1 MGPEF
6 VKELSELPAALR
18 KQMLKGRMDQLL
30 ALPEEGRQEA
40 IRGLAAGFLDPK
52 VKESVREELIATRT
66 EIIGELSEDRR
77 RTIMMSVMQALKD
90 DPDSAKAN
98 RDVVEKIL
106 PKVPSEAR
114 AAFMETMKSLS
125 GPPQG

>member
-6 VKELSELPAALR
+6 VKELSNLPVAMR
-18 KQMLKGRMDQLL
+18 KQMMKGRLDQLV

-40 IRGLAAGFLDPK
+40 IRGLVTGFLDPK
-52 VKESVREELIATRT
+52 ISEGVREEFITTRT

-77 RTIMMSVMQALKD
+77 RTFMMSVMQALKD
-90 DPDSAKAN
+90 DPDSAKAD
-98 RDVVEKIL
+98 RGVVEKVL

-114 AAFMETMKSLS
+114 TAFMETMKGLS